1 MYNDNDNNNN
11 LILIVYLFLQNR
23 YTEHI
28 LRKEKFSY
36 WWCPRTLTGIALD
49 WFSGLR
55 DGPITSFEEFS
66 RQFVAQLAANKQ
78 SPPSKTDLFDVRQQQ
93 RESLKDFLAKFNG
106 VLVWVSDP
114 DEQMAVEAVCKG
126 LRTWQFQKSLVRR
139 NPTTMAELSCQAT
152 CHIEV
157 EETMERKRARKKK
170 KDVNSSSASKP
181 ITKDYL
187 WPKLDWNKRSDGR
200 NKGSWRGQ
208 EYPERL
214 RVVAEVM
221 ETIPWNTTRKAILK
235 DVNSTRLLDHRVQ
248 TNR

>member
-93 RESLKDFLAKFNG
+93 RESLKVTFLNMLLSRNFHSFCF
-106 VLVWVSDP
+106 VMDLC
-114 DEQMAVEAVCKG
+114 DE
-126 LRTWQFQKSLVRR
+126 LFFFSF
-139 NPTTMAELSCQAT
+139 SCQ
-152 CHIEV
+152 
-157 EETMERKRARKKK
+157 
-170 KDVNSSSASKP
+170 N
-181 ITKDYL
+181 
-187 WPKLDWNKRSDGR
+187 
-200 NKGSWRGQ
+200 
-208 EYPERL
+208 
-214 RVVAEVM
+214 
-221 ETIPWNTTRKAILK
+221 
-235 DVNSTRLLDHRVQ
+235 
-248 TNR
+248 